1 MAVAD
6 RSHSPSDDA
15 SIWSPPLPQA
25 PGFEHTVVKT
35 PGLST
40 HLASIGQGD
49 PVVLLHGFP
58 QHWWQWRNVA
68 PTIAAAGY
76 RVLCPDLRGAGW
88 TIADDPHIDR
98 QSRLH
103 DLVALFDALEIDRVH
118 LALTTV
124 YLAPSRGGTVER
136 TRRNHVAPS
145 RTDFRGRSFTYVRS
159 PRRCDQCGFCS
170 VGHGPS
176 F

>member
-103 DLVALFDALEIDRVH
+103 DLVALFDALEIERAH
-118 LALTTV
+118 LISHDMGALTAMQLSYAFLERVRTAMQLSV
-124 YLAPSRGGTVER
+124 FPGFATISPKLAP
-136 TRRNHVAPS
+136 A
-145 RTDFRGRSFTYVRS
+145 FTHL
-159 PRRCDQCGFCS
+159 PRFIWPR
-170 VGHGPS
+170 
-176 F
+176 